1 MKKITI
7 IICMFLIFSCKD
19 SKKIDEK
26 EKNLYSLVVGEKD
39 SFFLEGIFKGTQNG
53 YYLKNK
59 FGDDLVIQGNK
70 VPIPSV
76 DHKFLFEK
84 DLNVS
89 LQQTSSDGQ
98 RVYYEGKYQ
107 IILDNQSITHF
118 QCDLSDGEFSN
129 PTLIIEYSK
138 INKNIIV
145 KGKDGSPDFEIKS
158 SN

>member
-1 MKKITI
+1 MKISQI
-7 IICMFLIFSCKD
+7 IVLLLLLSCVD
-19 SKKIDEK
+19 SKKEVDKKSNSILVNI
-26 EKNLYSLVVGEKD
+26 KNNDQIILNGLY
-39 SFFLEGIFKGTQNG
+39 KGVQNG

-70 VPIPSV
+70 VPIPPV

-84 DLNVS
+84 NLNVS

-107 IILDNQSITHF
+107 IILDNQSTTHF

-138 INKNIIV
+138 LNKNIIV